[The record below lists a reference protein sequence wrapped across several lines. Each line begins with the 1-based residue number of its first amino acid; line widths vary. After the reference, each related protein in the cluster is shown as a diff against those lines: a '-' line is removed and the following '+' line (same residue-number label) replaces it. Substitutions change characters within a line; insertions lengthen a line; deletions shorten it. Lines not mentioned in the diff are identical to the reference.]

1 MHLNKTSLLTT
12 DPSRPPSFGKT
23 CRFFTCSRYFTLTVY
38 MFAQVSNAT
47 IFPRYPQ
54 IAFAGLNM
62 RCPCSIRGK
71 KVWAGP
77 WTHAETRPK
86 ADLEKQ
92 IADNTIR
99 HLFQLKEVGV
109 PHPIDAQQTQSSRR
123 RKKKIGNIKYK
134 QFTKKRKQKREE
146 K

>member
-1 MHLNKTSLLTT
+1 
-12 DPSRPPSFGKT
+12 
-23 CRFFTCSRYFTLTVY
+23 

-123 RKKKIGNIKYK
+123 RKKKIGNIKYN

-146 K
+146 KEQNINLAKMTPSNNPKSTSLRHLFRLDHK